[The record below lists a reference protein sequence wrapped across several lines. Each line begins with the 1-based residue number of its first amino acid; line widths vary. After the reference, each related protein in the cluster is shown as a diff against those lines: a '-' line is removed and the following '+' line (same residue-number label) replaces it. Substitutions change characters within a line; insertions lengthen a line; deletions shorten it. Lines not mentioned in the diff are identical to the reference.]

1 MMEEY
6 DKRANDSRIILYRS
20 LKQIVVIIVLG
31 VFVKSCIV
39 DSIVIRGDQMSPTIE
54 NGDRTLV
61 FRTPYQFP
69 LNFIK
74 PGLTKPVVFHYPF
87 EKNRLTSLR
96 IAATWGDTVAIDSG
110 IVSNSSNKTLQ
121 FPTPGKTGMMVPA
134 SFSPR
139 DFFPAYQVPQK
150 GMQFQLDSLSLRDF
164 FFAVAVIRQ
173 EKPESKV
180 MVKANL
186 YIDDSLSNDY
196 FINEFSL
203 YKGTFDTIS
212 QSFQYDWFFWDRL
225 GQYLNAAIT
234 EHSVALKF
242 QLSIDGVKTK
252 IYTVNSNY
260 VFLLADNWGDGL
272 DSRYIGPVKESAII
286 GRVFFVLWSFD
297 KHSGMHL
304 NPKRFGRI
312 VK

>member
-1 MMEEY
+1 MMEEH

-20 LKQIVVIIVLG
+20 LKQIVVIIALG
-31 VFVKSCIV
+31 VLVKSCII
-39 DSIVIRGDQMSPTIE
+39 DSVVIHGDQMSPTIE
-54 NGDRTLV
+54 NGDRTLI
-61 FRTPYQFP
+61 FRTPYQIP
-69 LNFIK
+69 LNIIK
-74 PGLTKPVVFHYPF
+74 PGLTKPVVFRYPF
-87 EKNRLTSLR
+87 EKSRLTSLR

-110 IVSNSSNKTLQ
+110 IVSNSSNKSVQ
-121 FPTPGKTGMMVPA
+121 FSTPGKTGMMVPA

-139 DFFPAYQVPQK
+139 DFFHPYQVPKK

-164 FFAVAVIRQ
+164 FFAVAVVRQ
-173 EKPESKV
+173 EKPKSKV
-180 MVKANL
+180 TVKANL

-212 QSFQYDWFFWDRL
+212 QNYQFDWFFWDRL
-225 GQYLNAAIT
+225 VQYLNAAIT
-234 EHSVALKF
+234 EHSAVLKF
-242 QLSIDGVKTK
+242 DLLIDGTRTGF
-252 IYTVNSNY
+252 YTVHDNY

-272 DSRYIGPVKESAII
+272 DSRYIGPVNASAII
-286 GRVFFVLWSFD
+286 GRVFFVLWSWD
-297 KHSGMHL
+297 RHSGMHL